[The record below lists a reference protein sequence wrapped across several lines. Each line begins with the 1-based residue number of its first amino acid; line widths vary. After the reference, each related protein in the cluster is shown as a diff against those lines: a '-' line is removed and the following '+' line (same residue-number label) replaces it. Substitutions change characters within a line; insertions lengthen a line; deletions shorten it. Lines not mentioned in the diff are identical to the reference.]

1 MAKQLYNLF
10 KKHGLLPADADE
22 SKLKDLEKDLDGIE
36 DSLAKPVAPAKPAD
50 KPAEGAAVAA
60 LPPEVLADLESLKNT
75 VGELTSGLKVVVDAT
90 KAGQAERTAQEAA
103 AQKQKYVDH
112 VAKLVAEGRITK
124 AQSDEYLKPEN
135 AEKYGK
141 ALDVFIDT
149 TSQLPVNPAL
159 KGAGTQGVQPRS
171 EESKGGERRSYSPND
186 AHAERKALEDAALQ
200 EIIDGMAGKV

>member
-1 MAKQLYNLF
+1 MAKQLFNLF

-22 SKLKDLEKDLDGIE
+22 AKLKDLEKDLDGIE
-36 DSLAKPVAPAKPAD
+36 DVLAKPAAPVKPVD
-50 KPAEGAAVAA
+50 KPTEGTPVAS
-60 LPPEVLADLESLKNT
+60 LPQEVLADIESLKT
-75 VGELTSGLKVVVDAT
+75 TIGELAGGLKVVVDAT
-90 KAGQAERTAQEAA
+90 KAGQAERTAQEATA
-103 AQKQKYVDH
+103 HKQKYADH

-124 AQSDEYLKPEN
+124 AQSDEYLKPDN

-141 ALDVFIDT
+141 ALDVFIET

-159 KGAGTQGVQPRS
+159 KGAGTQGAQPKG
-171 EESKGGERRSYSPND
+171 EEGKGGERRSYSPND